1 MESTAR
7 KVCFKCGRKRL
18 LKFFYRHPKMADGH
32 LGKCIDCTKEDV
44 GSNYVKARVAK
55 SIYEAKRARI
65 PDRKAKQAKYNKDAR
80 VRNPEKYKAR
90 NAVGNALRD
99 GRLTKQPCRI
109 CGSKVGVQ
117 AHHTNYSRP
126 LDVLWECFKCHREKE
141 HGQTVVTRWAS

>member
-1 MESTAR
+1 MNGFRAAGFSSR
-7 KVCFKCGRKRL
+7 IG
-18 LKFFYRHPKMADGH
+18 
-32 LGKCIDCTKEDV
+32 
-44 GSNYVKARVAK
+44 AK
-55 SIYEAKRARI
+55 
-65 PDRKAKQAKYNKDAR
+65 DDDR

-117 AHHTNYSRP
+117 AHHTSYSRP

-141 HGQTVVTRWAS
+141 HG